1 MKLTI
6 YLLRPTVADLGQSI
20 LERHT
25 ASGSYV
31 EIEPSADLPF
41 PCRAWLQR
49 NKTKNPP
56 WLEWLS
62 AGFDFSDLEI
72 HNTSNS
78 VILALEAAGRIFVAT
93 FGYGFG
99 AIDRSIVET
108 DFGLRVALNAVD
120 PQALDTLNTRTLD
133 RVTKQT
139 RTHLNIGRPVH
150 EFGIDPDLDW
160 LRSVRGKASDGEIA
174 GRVEGADSVG
184 LNWNGGLNALGEC
197 CGRLLELY
205 GSETYKSNFEFV
217 DHVRPLRT
225 TETIISTLDHRVL
238 ELLAVRDTSRL
249 AIAHPDPPASDVE
262 AFKIWCGRIMC
273 HVDELDLDVVLDFLD
288 IFRADRQEQPDIQ
301 KIWVLAMDGEGQA
314 RSDKTSLWRYMV
326 AQIEHDDH
334 VYVLSLGQWF
344 RADAD
349 YLRSLQTKV
358 AAVPDVTD
366 ELNLPGWCRG
376 VDEATYNQQ
385 LADARGWLL
394 LDRRLFSVGGANNK
408 VECADLLAPDRDFIH
423 VKLMKSSA
431 TLSHLFAQGTVSA
444 RLFRAEPEYRQ
455 RVASQ
460 FLDKYGENFDEYANP
475 RVVYAIATERE
486 GPLTENLFFFS
497 LVNLVQHKQAL
508 DAMGCTMALCKIG
521 RDATRRQVDND

>member
-6 YLLRPTVADLGQSI
+6 YLLRETVTDLSQSI
-20 LERHT
+20 LDRHT
-25 ASGSYV
+25 TSGSYKKV
-31 EIEPSADLPF
+31 EPTVNLPF
-41 PCRAWLQR
+41 PCRAWLQH
-49 NKTKNPP
+49 NKSKSPP

-62 AGFDFSDLEI
+62 AGFDFSDLEL

-78 VILALEAAGRIFVAT
+78 VVLALEAAGRRFVVT

-99 AIDRSIVET
+99 AINRSIVET
-108 DFGLRVALNAVD
+108 DFGLRVTLNAVD

-160 LRSVRGKASDGEIA
+160 LRSVRGKTSQGQIA

-184 LNWNGGLNALGEC
+184 INWSGDLNGLGDC

-205 GSETYKSNFEFV
+205 ESESYKSSFEFV

-225 TETIISTLDHRVL
+225 TETIISALDQRVL
-238 ELLAVRDTSRL
+238 ELLAQRDTDRL

-262 AFKIWCGRIMC
+262 GFKIWRGHVQRE
-273 HVDELDLDVVLDFLD
+273 VDELDLDVVLDFLGECGTNH
-288 IFRADRQEQPDIQ
+288 QGPPDIR
-301 KIWVLAMDGEGQA
+301 KIWVLAIDGEKQP
-314 RSDKTSLWRYMV
+314 RSDRTSLWKYMV
-326 AQIEHDDH
+326 AQIEHEDNT
-334 VYVLSLGQWF
+334 YVLSLGQWF

-349 YLRSLQTKV
+349 YLRGLRTKV
-358 AAVPDVTD
+358 AAIPDVTD
-366 ELNLPGWCRG
+366 ELALPGWCHG
-376 VDEATYNQQ
+376 VGEEKYNQQ
-385 LADARGWLL
+385 VAEEKDWLL
-394 LDRRLFSVGGANNK
+394 LDRQPFYVGGGHNK
-408 VECADLLAPDRDFIH
+408 VECADLLARDRDFIH

-444 RLFRAEPEYRQ
+444 RLFRAESEYRQ
-455 RVASQ
+455 EVARQ
-460 FLDKYGENFDEYANP
+460 FLDKYGTDFGEYANP
-475 RVVYAIATERE
+475 RVVYAIATEKE
-486 GPLTENLFFFS
+486 GPLSEVLFFFS

-521 RDATRRQVDND
+521 RR

>member
-6 YLLRPTVADLGQSI
+6 YLLRETVTDLGRSI
-20 LERHT
+20 LDRHT

-31 EIEPSADLPF
+31 EIEPAAVLPF
-41 PCRAWLQR
+41 PCRAWLQQ
-49 NKTKNPP
+49 NKTKSPP
-56 WLEWLS
+56 WLQWLS

-78 VILALEAAGRIFVAT
+78 VVLALEAAGRRFVVT

-108 DFGLRVALNAVD
+108 DFGLRLTLNAVD

-139 RTHLNIGRPVH
+139 RTHLNVGRPVH

-160 LRSVRGKASDGEIA
+160 LRSVRGKTSDDEIA

-184 LNWNGGLNALGEC
+184 INWSGGLSGLGNC

-205 GSETYKSNFEFV
+205 ESEIYKSSFEFV

-225 TETIISTLDHRVL
+225 TETMISALDQRVL
-238 ELLAVRDTSRL
+238 ELLDQRNTSRL

-262 AFKIWCGRIMC
+262 AFKIWRGHVKRE
-273 HVDELDLDVVLDFLD
+273 VDELDLDVVLDFLD
-288 IFRADRQEQPDIQ
+288 ECRTNRQERPDIR
-301 KIWVLAMDGEGQA
+301 KIWVLAIDSEGQP
-314 RSDKTSLWRYMV
+314 RSDRTSLWKYMV
-326 AQIEHDDH
+326 AQIEHEDNT
-334 VYVLSLGQWF
+334 YVLSLGQWF

-349 YLRSLQTKV
+349 YLHSLQTKA
-358 AAVPDVTD
+358 AAVLDVTG
-366 ELNLPGWCRG
+366 EL
-376 VDEATYNQQ
+376 NQQ
-385 LADARGWLL
+385 LAEDRGWLL
-394 LDRRLFSVGGANNK
+394 LDRKLFFLGGAHNK

-455 RVASQ
+455 RVATQ
-460 FLDKYGENFDEYANP
+460 FFGKYGTDFGE
-475 RVVYAIATERE
+475 
-486 GPLTENLFFFS
+486 
-497 LVNLVQHKQAL
+497 
-508 DAMGCTMALCKIG
+508 
-521 RDATRRQVDND
+521 DATPE